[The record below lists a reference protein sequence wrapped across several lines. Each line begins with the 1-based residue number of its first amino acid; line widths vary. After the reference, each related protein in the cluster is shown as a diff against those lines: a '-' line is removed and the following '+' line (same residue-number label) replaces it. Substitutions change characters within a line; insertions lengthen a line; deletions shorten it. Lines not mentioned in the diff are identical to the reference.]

1 MDRASKFLQFVSVE
15 PLVCIKDE
23 LHRKKIFNIY
33 RLRRLRG
40 VRCELHVLLHDRH
53 RRRLLHVR
61 RRLPHVRLHDEH
73 VQMNELGTYGR
84 ARRGFLA

>member
-53 RRRLLHVR
+53 RRRL
-61 RRLPHVRLHDEH
+61 PHVRLHDEH
-73 VQMNELGTYGR
+73 VQMSELGTYGR